1 MLALILDGSIAL
13 LILAA
18 LGLGLRLQ
26 RNLRQ
31 LRSNGELER
40 LILALDSASERSAAV
55 LDGLRQTATDADER
69 LADAQQLVD
78 DLRLLTSRGEHI
90 ADRLEDQIRQG
101 RPAAQRSPPPPPKPA
116 TPKPLARSGQAGKAA
131 DLQRTLRALR

>member
-1 MLALILDGSIAL
+1 MLALVLDGSIAI

-90 ADRLEDQIRQG
+90 ADRLEEQIRQG
-101 RPAAQRSPPPPPKPA
+101 RPAAQRSSPPPPRPAAPKSPA
-116 TPKPLARSGQAGKAA
+116 RPGQAGKAA

>member
-1 MLALILDGSIAL
+1 LVLDGSIAL

-78 DLRLLTSRGEHI
+78 DLRLLTSRGEQI

-101 RPAAQRSPPPPPKPA
+101 RPAAQRSPAPPSKPG